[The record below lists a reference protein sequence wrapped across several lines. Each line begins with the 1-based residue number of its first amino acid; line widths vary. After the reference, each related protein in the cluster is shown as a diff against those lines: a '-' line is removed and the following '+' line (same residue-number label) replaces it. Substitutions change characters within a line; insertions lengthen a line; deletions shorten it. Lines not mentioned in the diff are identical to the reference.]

1 MKQNRKQ
8 ANQYD
13 KIFKEN
19 IEAVIPSLMRNVLG
33 ITAVSLEELP
43 DDIQH
48 TKERKPDVLKKVTD
62 NLGNTFVLQ
71 IEFQVADEP
80 EMVYRMAEYCIMLA
94 RKYKL
99 PIRQFVI
106 FLGKTGP
113 QMETE
118 LLMEDLRF
126 RYHLRSIKAID
137 YHLFLK
143 SGKPEEIVFA
153 VLSNFGPDKPETAI
167 GNIVDRL
174 EETTGTDLT
183 LKKYINQLRILAEL
197 RKLDLQIDEIME
209 SIAKYLNE
217 ENDYFVVKAK
227 RKIVENLLKETDMA
241 LDKIAKIAGVTV
253 DFVMDIKQK
262 LSAGK

>member
-1 MKQNRKQ
+1 MKQSRKQ

-19 IEAVIPSLMRNVLG
+19 IEAVIPSLMQNVLG

-80 EMVYRMAEYCIMLA
+80 EMVYRMADYCIMLV

-106 FLGKTGP
+106 FLGKANP

-118 LLMEDLRF
+118 LMMEDLSF

-137 YHLFLK
+137 YQLFLK

-153 VLSNFGPDKPETAI
+153 VLSNFGADNPETAI
-167 GNIVDRL
+167 ENIVDRL
-174 EETTGTDLT
+174 EETTGTELT

-241 LDKIAKIAGVTV
+241 LDKIAKIAGVTI
-253 DFVMDIKQK
+253 DFVTDIKQK
-262 LSAGK
+262 LYTDK

>member
-1 MKQNRKQ
+1 MKQKRKQ

-19 IEAVIPSLMRNVLG
+19 IEVVIPSLMENVLG
-33 ITAVSLEELP
+33 ITAISLEELP

-48 TKERKPDVLKKVTD
+48 TKERKPDVLKKVVD
-62 NLGNTFVLQ
+62 SQSNTFVLQ

-99 PIRQFVI
+99 PVRQFVI
-106 FLGKTGP
+106 FLGKTIP

-118 LLMEDLRF
+118 LTMEDLSF
-126 RYHLRSIKAID
+126 KYHLRSIKVID
-137 YHLFLK
+137 YQLFLR
-143 SGKPEEIVFA
+143 SEKPEEIVFA
-153 VLSNFGPDKPETAI
+153 VLSNFGADKPETAI
-167 GNIVDRL
+167 ENIVDRL

-209 SIAKYLNE
+209 SISKYLNE

-241 LDKIAKIAGVTV
+241 FDKIAKIAGVTI
-253 DFVMDIKQK
+253 DFVVNIQQK
-262 LSAGK
+262 LSSDK